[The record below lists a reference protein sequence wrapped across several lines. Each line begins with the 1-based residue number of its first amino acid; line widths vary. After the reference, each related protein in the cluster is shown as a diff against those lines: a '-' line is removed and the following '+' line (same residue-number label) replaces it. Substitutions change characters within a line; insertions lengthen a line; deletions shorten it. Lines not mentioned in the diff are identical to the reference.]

1 MYTGTMIDEL
11 LKAVQKAEM
20 RSKATERKKQI
31 GMLEL
36 QLFMQ
41 QMQHSNVVSGVR
53 VGAA

>member
-1 MYTGTMIDEL
+1 MYTGTMIDDL

-20 RSKATERKKQI
+20 HSKAIERKKQI

-36 QLFMQ
+36 RLFME
-41 QMQHSNVVSGVR
+41 QMQHSNNVRRIR

>member
-1 MYTGTMIDEL
+1 MYTGTMIDDL

-20 RSKATERKKQI
+20 HSKSVERKKQI

-41 QMQHSNVVSGVR
+41 QMQHSQNVSR
-53 VGAA
+53 IRIGAA